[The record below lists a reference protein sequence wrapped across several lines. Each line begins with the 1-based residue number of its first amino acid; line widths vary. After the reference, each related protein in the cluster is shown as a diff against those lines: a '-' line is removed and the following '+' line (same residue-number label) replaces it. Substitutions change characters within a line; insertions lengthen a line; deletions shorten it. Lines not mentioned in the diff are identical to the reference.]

1 MAYKAGAPIFVKTKD
16 LNSDLYSERFWIPTK
31 YFSNISLTDPTA
43 KKDSHGKFIYAAD
56 GKPVS
61 YVHDSKEKPVDNIGL
76 PYFEN
81 YGKKEKGKFRNA
93 CAKAVG
99 TAALLASLFFNT
111 GCNPEPPEPPQPTY
125 VKIIS
130 LGDAVETLSNSP
142 MTGNVRF
149 IGSAYDLGVNN
160 KPYSKNF
167 DVEMP
172 FGEQAYL
179 GMMPEGQSAYYE
191 MDFMANDA
199 LKRIFKQVAMKG
211 TNAYQTDVLKLSGFD
226 WYHFWHPWDGWSAPI
241 PQGNIFKRLNEPSL
255 TISFNPDRQ
264 GTGRRLPQ
272 AWIDECVR
280 VWNKIRDNSNGVIQ
294 NITYVF
300 DGNKTALDRTSK
312 GDVYIFYDSQNS
324 GVSNFNE
331 TNIDGSVSSI
341 YLYFNSDRAP
351 PAAAESEILD
361 SLYVGEQ
368 GPVTDE
374 IGYKQVRFT
383 FKRPAGDKHGYRI
396 YEDHEEQN
404 GFTGS
409 TNYLGQTRVT
419 LTQDVNNILPDPT
432 NIFGRRE
439 IKYDKREITER
450 LPSNRSPDTKRKF

>member
-1 MAYKAGAPIFVKTKD
+1 MACKARGRQIEKKETKVAD
-16 LNSDLYSERFWIPTK
+16 YPFI
-31 YFSNISLTDPTA
+31 
-43 KKDSHGKFIYAAD
+43 KF
-56 GKPVS
+56 
-61 YVHDSKEKPVDNIGL
+61 L
-76 PYFEN
+76 EN
-81 YGKKEKGKFRNA
+81 YGKNEKRAGKTLMKKFA
-93 CAKAVG
+93 PAML
-99 TAALLASLFFNT
+99 ALYLAIA
-111 GCNPEPPEPPQPTY
+111 GPACNPEPPEPPQPTY

-419 LTQDVNNILPDPT
+419 LTQDINNILPDPT

-439 IKYDKREITER
+439 TGYEKREITER
-450 LPSNRSPDTKRKF
+450 AQEKINSREKEKRL